1 MNKFKVLHIEDEPE
15 IRDLVRKALED
26 NYTVDDASTGLD
38 GIKRAQEFRPDLILM
53 DLQLPSMS
61 GYEATTRIQSIDSLK
76 HIPIV
81 AVTGNNTQEEREKS
95 LAAGCSGFISK
106 PIDLFKLRIDIEE
119 YISGKKFEAVP
130 EQTRNKYFRKYSEEL
145 VAKLQYRIEELTEAN
160 EEMTRLNEELAQ
172 INQFKDEFMANMSH
186 ELRTPLNSIIG
197 FSEILVDGLAGEIN
211 EEQQEFINNILS
223 SGKHLLL
230 IINDILDMSKIRS
243 GRMKLY
249 VEEVSCDDLI
259 TDLKQTI
266 NGVIQGKNQQFTQV
280 VTDKITTLNIDK
292 KKVKQ
297 VLLNLLGNAN
307 KFTPEGGAIEL
318 RISPA
323 VQDGESAV
331 RFSVADSGIGISPEN
346 FELIF
351 DEFRQVD
358 GSHSREYEGTGLG
371 LPIAK
376 KLVELHGGRIW
387 VESKVNHGTTFHVT
401 LPINFSPEDG
411 A

>member
-15 IRDLVRKALED
+15 IRDLVRKALEE
-26 NYTVDDASTGLD
+26 NYTIDDASTGLD
-38 GIKRAQEFRPDLILM
+38 GIKKAQEFRPDLILM

-106 PIDLFKLRIDIEE
+106 PIDLFKLRVDIEE

-160 EEMTRLNEELAQ
+160 EEMTRLNKELAQ

-197 FSEILVDGLAGEIN
+197 FSEILVDGLAGDIN

-249 VEEVSCDDLI
+249 IEEVSCDELI
-259 TDLKQTI
+259 TDIRQTI
-266 NGVIQGKNQQFTQV
+266 NGVIQGKNQQFTQSV
-280 VTDKITTLNIDK
+280 SDKITTLYIDK

-307 KFTPEGGAIEL
+307 KFTPEGGLIEL
-318 RISPA
+318 KISTA
-323 VQDGESAV
+323 LQNGESAV

-387 VESKVNHGTTFHVT
+387 VESKVNHGTTFHFT
-401 LPINFSPEDG
+401 LPINFSPEDR

>member
-1 MNKFKVLHIEDEPE
+1 
-15 IRDLVRKALED
+15 
-26 NYTVDDASTGLD
+26 
-38 GIKRAQEFRPDLILM
+38 
-53 DLQLPSMS
+53 
-61 GYEATTRIQSIDSLK
+61 
-76 HIPIV
+76 
-81 AVTGNNTQEEREKS
+81 
-95 LAAGCSGFISK
+95 
-106 PIDLFKLRIDIEE
+106 LFKLRIDIDE

-145 VAKLQYRIEELTEAN
+145 VAKLQYRVEELTEAN
-160 EEMTRLNEELAQ
+160 QEMTRLNKELAR

-197 FSEILVDGLAGEIN
+197 FSEILVDGLAGDIN

-230 IINDILDMSKIRS
+230 IINDILDLSKIRS

-249 VEEVSCDDLI
+249 IEEIRSDELI
-259 TDLKQTI
+259 TDIRQTI
-266 NGVIQGKNQQFTQV
+266 SGVIQGKNQQFTQIV
-280 VTDKITTLNIDK
+280 NEKVTTLNIDK

-307 KFTPEGGAIEL
+307 KFTSEGGTIEL
-318 RISPA
+318 QISPA
-323 VQDGESAV
+323 QQNGESAI

-376 KLVELHGGRIW
+376 KLVELHGGKIW
-387 VESKVNHGTTFHVT
+387 VESKVNHGTTFHFT
-401 LPINFSPEDG
+401 LPVNFSPEDG
-411 A
+411 V

>member
-15 IRDLVRKALED
+15 IRELVRKALED

-38 GIKRAQEFRPDLILM
+38 GIKKAQKFRPDLILM

-61 GYEATTRIQSIDSLK
+61 GYEATTRIHSIDSLK

-145 VAKLQYRIEELTEAN
+145 VAKLQYRVEELTEAN
-160 EEMTRLNEELAQ
+160 EEMTRLNEELAR

-197 FSEILVDGLAGEIN
+197 FSEILVDGLAGDIN

-249 VEEVSCDDLI
+249 LESVNCDDLI
-259 TDLKQTI
+259 TDIRQTI
-266 NGVIQGKNQQFTQV
+266 SGVIQGKHQQFTQV
-280 VTDKITTLNIDK
+280 VSDKITTLNIDK

-307 KFTPEGGAIEL
+307 KFTPDGGSIEL

-323 VQDGESAV
+323 LQNGESAV

-387 VESKVNHGTTFHVT
+387 VESKVNHGTTFHFT

-411 A
+411 E

>member
-15 IRDLVRKALED
+15 IRDLVRRALED

-38 GIKRAQEFRPDLILM
+38 GIKKAQEFRPDLILM

-61 GYEATTRIQSIDSLK
+61 GYEATTRIQSIDALK

-106 PIDLFKLRIDIEE
+106 PIDLFKLRIDIDE

-145 VAKLQYRIEELTEAN
+145 VAKLQYRVEELTEAN
-160 EEMTRLNEELAQ
+160 QEMTRLNKELAR

-197 FSEILVDGLAGEIN
+197 FSEILVDGLAGDIN

-230 IINDILDMSKIRS
+230 IINDILDLSKIRS

-249 VEEVSCDDLI
+249 IEEIRSDELI
-259 TDLKQTI
+259 TDIRQTI
-266 NGVIQGKNQQFTQV
+266 SGVIQGKNQQFTQIV
-280 VTDKITTLNIDK
+280 NEKVTTLNIDK

-307 KFTPEGGAIEL
+307 KFTSEGGTIEL
-318 RISPA
+318 QISPA
-323 VQDGESAV
+323 QQNGESAI

-376 KLVELHGGRIW
+376 KLVELHGGKIW
-387 VESKVNHGTTFHVT
+387 VESKVNHGTTFHFT
-401 LPINFSPEDG
+401 LPVNFSPEDG
-411 A
+411 V